1 MELHTAYLVQAH
13 ANFNHQRVKH
23 LHMEGHTPPNI
34 VSYNSLEIYPPVETG
49 EGPRPASEDTQ
60 LIDEFYTSVFGEP
73 PKHEPVLL
81 QTSHVSPKDEVR
93 ETGTNFSGSSISPV
107 SVKQNRSY
115 KRKRT
120 VSSKCRIAAD
130 HLRDYEVTFNT
141 LKQEPNASDTL
152 VMNIETTGESSQAK
166 NNIINATGKKGKS
179 KRKTIVAE
187 PISPK
192 KRIKHQRI
200 SSSSGN
206 SGSRMI
212 GTLTTEERQ
221 QRIERYRQKRRR
233 RDFRRIRYQ
242 SRRRNAQIRAR
253 HGNGRFVKNSK

>member
-93 ETGTNFSGSSISPV
+93 ETGTNFSGSSISVVHRFPQLV
-107 SVKQNRSY
+107 SNK
-115 KRKRT
+115 
-120 VSSKCRIAAD
+120 ID
-130 HLRDYEVTFNT
+130 HINGREQSRQSV
-141 LKQEPNASDTL
+141 
-152 VMNIETTGESSQAK
+152 ES
-166 NNIINATGKKGKS
+166 
-179 KRKTIVAE
+179 
-187 PISPK
+187 
-192 KRIKHQRI
+192 
-200 SSSSGN
+200 
-206 SGSRMI
+206 
-212 GTLTTEERQ
+212 
-221 QRIERYRQKRRR
+221 
-233 RDFRRIRYQ
+233 RRITCATMRLLSTRL
-242 SRRRNAQIRAR
+242 SRNLMLPILL
-253 HGNGRFVKNSK
+253 S